1 MADHLNLRIRRYLTA
16 KEFASDLKQ
25 LKAFR
30 GTFIGD
36 SLLESLEKDGLVRPK
51 VRLRWPDPVA
61 RRMWLEGHHYVGS
74 MHEAVEP
81 DGARWEAAVR
91 LKHSLFRAG
100 NRHVYGNVSHP
111 FDDPEPAFAEFLQR
125 PDDQTFHPH
134 RDRQVSVANDRHPG
148 PFFDSCNVQDYYSGW
163 QVLAAAEVADMGIH
177 VRLNMA
183 DPNIADA
190 AHEAILQGR
199 LPNGDTHELFA
210 PARALKGF
218 HEHEAALDA
227 IIWSVEEADGALAR
241 ILANQGGGR
250 FKLEEQSRA
259 YHEAREEAA
268 HCGMERH
275 NVRTPEIIA
284 VCKFLA
290 ERWSD
295 WDSEGRPLIAEA
307 YKIFLAAAV
316 RILQMT
322 TDMTLAVAVEHV
334 IRAMGDPSD
343 QLYKMFKA
351 LWAEPTVA
359 TLLQSNEK
367 LARQGRPASE
377 WPAVKAEIEQLRSSG
392 PAGAVVADL
401 VMAHRLRGAVHHQL
415 PEQDQFEMEKLFF
428 VLLRAAAMTHAHVQ
442 RGKAAAVAPP
452 SASPAAEP
460 EPAEA

>member
-1 MADHLNLRIRRYLTA
+1 MAYR
-16 KEFASDLKQ
+16 
-25 LKAFR
+25 
-30 GTFIGD
+30 
-36 SLLESLEKDGLVRPK
+36 
-51 VRLRWPDPVA
+51 
-61 RRMWLEGHHYVGS
+61 
-74 MHEAVEP
+74 
-81 DGARWEAAVR
+81 
-91 LKHSLFRAG
+91 
-100 NRHVYGNVSHP
+100 
-111 FDDPEPAFAEFLQR
+111 
-125 PDDQTFHPH
+125 
-134 RDRQVSVANDRHPG
+134 
-148 PFFDSCNVQDYYSGW
+148 
-163 QVLAAAEVADMGIH
+163 
-177 VRLNMA
+177 
-183 DPNIADA
+183 
-190 AHEAILQGR
+190 
-199 LPNGDTHELFA
+199 
-210 PARALKGF
+210 
-218 HEHEAALDA
+218 
-227 IIWSVEEADGALAR
+227 
-241 ILANQGGGR
+241 
-250 FKLEEQSRA
+250 
-259 YHEAREEAA
+259 EAREEAA

-322 TDMTLAVAVEHV
+322 TDMTLDDIKEAVGHQGSSFRPTLDVVWPDWAREQKERVSRTLRGAVMAEGPGKLSTEEIAAFADFVEQEQQDAIFLRLESFERHVFGDVDAPMAGMSSDVQGMAVAVEHV

-351 LWAEPTVA
+351 LWTEPTVA

-428 VLLRAAAMTHAHVQ
+428 VLLRAAAITHAHVQ